1 MFALTFLRSLGAVLS
16 LGSWWSGSFS
26 SPLASRGMFAQ
37 RNWRSESFLP
47 SKMKASESDYPGRRG
62 IRSCA
67 CHLPPV
73 SPGRA
78 EAESFILHFNM
89 RNAWIRVL
97 GCCDVV
103 MKPGVGAAV
112 MKGGCLKHWVMTG
125 AHLSALCV
133 YS

>member
-1 MFALTFLRSLGAVLS
+1 MIIQGEEALGLVRAICLLF
-16 LGSWWSGSFS
+16 
-26 SPLASRGMFAQ
+26 Q
-37 RNWRSESFLP
+37 
-47 SKMKASESDYPGRRG
+47 
-62 IRSCA
+62 
-67 CHLPPV
+67 
-73 SPGRA
+73 PGRA

-133 YS
+133 YSQWLWSRRKTSAEDTALLQDGWWDSMRM